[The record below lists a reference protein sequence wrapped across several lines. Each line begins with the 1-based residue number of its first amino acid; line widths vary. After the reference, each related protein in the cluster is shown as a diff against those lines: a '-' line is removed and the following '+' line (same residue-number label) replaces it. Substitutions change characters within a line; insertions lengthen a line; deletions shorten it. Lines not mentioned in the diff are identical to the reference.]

1 MSVGESTSNQPFND
15 MIMRG
20 ESPMKSNFGLTNQTI
35 CNKDTFRGENF
46 VTGSIK
52 NKDTKQ
58 HFMTSDNT
66 KINKNNM
73 DLS

>member
-35 CNKDTFRGENF
+35 CNNDTFRGENF

-52 NKDTKQ
+52 NKDTK
-58 HFMTSDNT
+58 
-66 KINKNNM
+66 
-73 DLS
+73 